1 MAFLQTT
8 YERKSFW
15 TTAFI
20 LFGVLL
26 LLFFVGL
33 RYLDPPVENGILIAF
48 GDTSP
53 GSGIALA
60 PPTQAITE
68 EITLPT
74 EANSAPDVQEVLEK
88 EPVVESSDEA
98 VLTTVDSE
106 LVLPKKVPEKKPET
120 LAEKVPETVPDK
132 ASKTVPEKAPERVPE
147 PVVEKAP
154 DKVNKQASAA
164 TKAALANI
172 LGAKEAQG
180 SGLGNGEKAANQG
193 LSDGSKYANSFYGTP
208 TGDVQGFGFGLAGRS
223 LATKGSVT
231 PDCNEEGRVVV
242 AITVDRSGKVIAADP
257 GVKGSTNNAPCLL
270 APAKATAF
278 MYQWAPD
285 TQAPEK
291 QIGFIVINFKLGGQQ

>member
-48 GDTSP
+48 GDTNP

-60 PPTQAITE
+60 PPTQTITE
-68 EITLPT
+68 ENALSA
-74 EANSAPDVQEVLEK
+74 EANSAPDIQEVMEK
-88 EPVVESSDEA
+88 EPVIESSDEA
-98 VLTTVDSE
+98 VLTSEDSE
-106 LVLPKKVPEKKPET
+106 LVLPKKASEKITET
-120 LAEKVPETVPDK
+120 LAEKVPETVPEKASETVSDK
-132 ASKTVPEKAPERVPE
+132 APKKAS
-147 PVVEKAP
+147 
-154 DKVNKQASAA
+154 KQASAV

-180 SGLGNGEKAANQG
+180 SGVGNGEKAANQG

-285 TQAPEK
+285 AQAPEK
-291 QIGFIVINFKLGGQQ
+291 QIGFVVINFKLGGQQ

>member
-8 YERKSFW
+8 YEKKSFW
-15 TTAFI
+15 TTTFI
-20 LFGVLL
+20 LLGVLL

-33 RYLDPPVENGILIAF
+33 RYLDPPAENGILIAF
-48 GDTSP
+48 GDTNP

-68 EITLPT
+68 VTTLPA
-74 EANSAPDVQEVLEK
+74 EAISTPNVQEVLKK
-88 EPVVESSDEA
+88 EAVIESSDQT
-98 VLTTVDSE
+98 VLTTEDSE
-106 LVLPKKVPEKKPET
+106 LVLPKKVPEKKTET
-120 LAEKVPETVPDK
+120 LAEEVPVTVPET
-132 ASKTVPEKAPERVPE
+132 
-147 PVVEKAP
+147 VVEKAP

-278 MYQWAPD
+278 MYRWAPD

-291 QIGFIVINFKLGGQQ
+291 QIGFVVINFKLGGQQ

>member
-8 YERKSFW
+8 YEKKSFW
-15 TTAFI
+15 TTTFI
-20 LFGVLL
+20 LLGVLF

-33 RYLDPPVENGILIAF
+33 RYLDPPAENGILIAF
-48 GDTSP
+48 GDTNP

-68 EITLPT
+68 VTTLPA
-74 EANSAPDVQEVLEK
+74 EAISTHDVQEVLKK
-88 EPVVESSDEA
+88 EAVIESSDQT
-98 VLTTVDSE
+98 VLTTEDSE
-106 LVLPKKVPEKKPET
+106 LVLPKKVPEKKTET
-120 LAEKVPETVPDK
+120 LAEEVPVTVPETVSEK
-132 ASKTVPEKAPERVPE
+132 ASKKAS
-147 PVVEKAP
+147 
-154 DKVNKQASAA
+154 KQASAA

-285 TQAPEK
+285 AQAPEN
-291 QIGFIVINFKLGGQQ
+291 QIGFVVINFKLGGQQ

>member
-8 YERKSFW
+8 YEKKSFW
-15 TTAFI
+15 TTTFI
-20 LFGVLL
+20 LLGVLL

-33 RYLDPPVENGILIAF
+33 RYLDPPAENGILIAF
-48 GDTSP
+48 GDTNP

-68 EITLPT
+68 VTTLPA
-74 EANSAPDVQEVLEK
+74 EAISTHDVQEVLKK
-88 EPVVESSDEA
+88 EAVIESSDQT
-98 VLTTVDSE
+98 VLTTEDSE
-106 LVLPKKVPEKKPET
+106 LVLPKKVPEKKTET
-120 LAEKVPETVPDK
+120 LAEEVPVTVPET
-132 ASKTVPEKAPERVPE
+132 
-147 PVVEKAP
+147 VVEKAP

-223 LATKGSVT
+223 LAAKGSVT

-270 APAKATAF
+270 APAKATAL

-285 TQAPEK
+285 AQAPEK
-291 QIGFIVINFKLGGQQ
+291 QIGFVVINFKLGGQQ

>member
-48 GDTSP
+48 GDTNP

-60 PPTQAITE
+60 PPTQSIAE
-68 EITLPT
+68 EPALSA
-74 EANSAPDVQEVLEK
+74 EANSAPDVQEVMEK
-88 EPVVESSDEA
+88 EPVIESSDEA
-98 VLTTVDSE
+98 VLTSEDSE
-106 LVLPKKVPEKKPET
+106 LVLPKKASEKLPKTVTET
-120 LAEKVPETVPDK
+120 VTDKASETVPETV
-132 ASKTVPEKAPERVPE
+132 
-147 PVVEKAP
+147 VEKTP

-164 TKAALANI
+164 TKAAIANI

-193 LSDGSKYANSFYGTP
+193 LSDGSKYANSFYGTS

-285 TQAPEK
+285 AQAPEK
-291 QIGFIVINFKLGGQQ
+291 QIGFVVINFKLGGQQ